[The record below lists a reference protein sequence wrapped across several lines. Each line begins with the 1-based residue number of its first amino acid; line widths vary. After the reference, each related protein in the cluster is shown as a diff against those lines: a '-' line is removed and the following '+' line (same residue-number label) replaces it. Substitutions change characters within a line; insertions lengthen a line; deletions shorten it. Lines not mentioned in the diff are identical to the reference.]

1 MTKIMTSSYVQ
12 SALQTLLFSN
22 ENLDKTQQI
31 TSSGLKIGKAADN
44 AGYWSTAKNLK
55 SEGNVLSS
63 VGDALSLGASKVDT
77 TYEGVSSAI
86 DILDKIT
93 TQLITASEESTDRDT
108 INNSIAALKK
118 NLVSVAQAASFSG
131 DNWLFNTTPQL
142 QESKSIPFSYK
153 KGADGG
159 VSLQYLSIKTTDT
172 VLIDS
177 SDPSRGLF
185 TKAIDADAL
194 RPDGSG
200 TPRDYY
206 LMGVDGV
213 APPGGKEIAIS
224 SSTTKAELDDMIA
237 VVGQISSKLKGLGS
251 SLGTMSNRID
261 QQQSFVG
268 ALGDSLSKSVS
279 RLVDADMEEESTKL
293 TAYKSQRDLAVE
305 VVSMANSFRKSL
317 ASLFQG

>member
-31 TSSGLKIGKAADN
+31 TGSGLKIGKAADN
-44 AGYWSTAKNLK
+44 AGYWSTAKNLT

-77 TYEGVSSAI
+77 TYEGVASAI

-93 TQLITASEESTDRDT
+93 TELITGYEESTDRNT
-108 INNSIAALKK
+108 INGSIAALKK
-118 NLVSVAQAASFSG
+118 NLASVAQAASFSG
-131 DNWLFNTTPQL
+131 DNWLLNTTPQL
-142 QESKSIPFSYK
+142 PDSKSIPFSYK
-153 KGADGG
+153 KGADGA
-159 VSLQYLSIKTTDT
+159 VSLQYLSIKTSDT

-185 TKAIDADAL
+185 TKATDADTL
-194 RPDGSG
+194 NPNGSG
-200 TPRDYY
+200 TPREYY
-206 LMGVDGV
+206 LMSPDG
-213 APPGGKEIAIS
+213 ATPPGGQEIAIS
-224 SSTTKAELDDMIA
+224 SSTTKEELDDMVA
-237 VVGQISSKLKGLGS
+237 VVGELSAKLKGLGS

-268 ALGDSLSKSVS
+268 ALGDSLNKSVS

-293 TAYKSQRDLAVE
+293 AAYKSQRDLAVE